1 MPIEMLV
8 GLDVTDTR
16 KYQAYRQAIAPIL
29 KAYGG
34 DFGYDFAVS
43 EVLKAQTEDP
53 INRVFTLHFPD
64 ESQKDLF
71 FADTE
76 YAVAKA
82 TYFDA
87 AVGAT
92 TMIASYERPE
102 PAS

>member
-1 MPIEMLV
+1 MLFEMLV
-8 GLDVTDTR
+8 GLSVTDAR

-29 KAYGG
+29 SVYGG
-34 DFGYDFAVS
+34 GFGYDFAVS
-43 EVLKAQTEDP
+43 EVLKAQTKDP

-64 ESQKDLF
+64 ESQKDKF
-71 FADTE
+71 FADVD

-82 TYFDA
+82 TYFDD

-92 TMIASYERPE
+92 TIIANYVRTK